1 MELVKNSF
9 LHSTLQ
15 QLRLHK
21 LPGMQRDSSSF
32 SFSHDNLGFYFCFRL
47 LVVKVVLV
55 HGNAWKAF
63 APKRTIITPQAG
75 LNECL
80 QKPKHIIHGNLQ
92 NKPEKKVGICQI
104 QSLENMFGKR
114 GGGLWWG
121 HHNDL
126 YGTMHWSYWGCLQ
139 LSPKSFP
146 RLEDVPVALTIT
158 FNNFQMPFPYTW
170 IPSGSLTV
178 TETHFQGKAV
188 KQCWR
193 PKKPL
198 RNTKAGREGTCSI
211 T

>member
-1 MELVKNSF
+1 MPVQRLINSTTRAVPSRWKEISSLCLCRPWAVLPPQADLREEGDMELVKNSF

-104 QSLENMFGKR
+104 QSLENMFR
-114 GGGLWWG
+114 GEGR
-121 HHNDL
+121 
-126 YGTMHWSYWGCLQ
+126 GTLM
-139 LSPKSFP
+139 
-146 RLEDVPVALTIT
+146 
-158 FNNFQMPFPYTW
+158 
-170 IPSGSLTV
+170 
-178 TETHFQGKAV
+178 
-188 KQCWR
+188 
-193 PKKPL
+193 
-198 RNTKAGREGTCSI
+198 GTP
-211 T
+211 